1 MNPKLILAA
10 ALTLG
15 VAGAAFAQGQ
25 SASPASSPP
34 EAAKA
39 EAAKPER
46 ACFFN
51 RDIRGFAAPDD
62 KTLYLRVRSKE
73 VFRLEMMGRCPDFDW
88 ESRLAIDS
96 RGSSSLCYPVDATV
110 IVLGTVC
117 IHRFV
122 VRAHTLRT
130 PADADLLDLK
140 VRAIPLLRGVT
151 RVQVRHRPRGRGRNR
166 PAG

>member
-1 MNPKLILAA
+1 MKPKLILAA

-25 SASPASSPP
+25 SAPPASSPP
-34 EAAKA
+34 ASSPPASSPAEAAKA

-73 VFRLEMMGRCPDFDW
+73 VFRLDMMGRCADLDW
-88 ESRLAIDS
+88 ENRIAIDS
-96 RGSSSLCYPVDATV
+96 RGSSSICDPMDATV
-110 IVLGTVC
+110 L
-117 IHRFV
+117 
-122 VRAHTLRT
+122 VRGPIGVDRCPVKAITRLT
-130 PADADLLDLK
+130 PEEVAALPRK
-140 VRAIPLLRGVT
+140 A
-151 RVQVRHRPRGRGRNR
+151 RP
-166 PAG
+166 